1 MKILHI
7 NTYDFGGA
15 AKSCIRLHLG
25 LLKTNLSSKVL
36 LNQKTQNVENTF
48 VFQDTTEHSF
58 GKKLKNK
65 VIRIAKE
72 LKILPLYNAQEKRVI
87 QLQKERKG
95 LEAFNFPISTS
106 DITQNPL
113 YYEADIINLHW
124 VANFLDWKT
133 FFAQNTKPIVW
144 TLHDQNPFLGI
155 EHYAE
160 RFIGIDENGYP
171 IPRKYTDL
179 ELQESAYWLIYKK
192 KCLQNVKNLHIVS
205 PSKWLLESSKNSEL
219 FAQYPHYHI
228 PNGFPTDIFRPL
240 DKKVCREIL
249 GLPLEKKIILFVADS
264 VESTRKGFAF
274 LKKALEQLQN
284 PEVCLCA
291 IGSKT
296 QLEQKENLIELG
308 KIVDERLMAMAYS
321 AADVFVIPSLED
333 NLPNTM
339 IESLL
344 CGTPVVGFPTGGI
357 CDVVEN
363 GKNGY
368 LCEEISVQNLY
379 EAIGWTLE
387 NLNSLNRYLISNDA
401 IQKFSLNKQ
410 AEAYKKLY
418 HFVLYGNA

>member
-1 MKILHI
+1 MKTLHI
-7 NTYDFGGA
+7 NTYDVGGA
-15 AKSCIRLHLG
+15 AKACLRLHLG
-25 LLKTNLSSKVL
+25 LLKTNSSSKVL
-36 LNQKTQNVENTF
+36 LNQKTQSIENTF
-48 VFQDTTEHSF
+48 AFQNTTQQSI
-58 GKKLKNK
+58 GDKLKNK
-65 VIRIAKE
+65 AIRITKE
-72 LKILPLYNAQEKRVI
+72 LKIIPLYAPQEKRAI
-87 QLQKERKG
+87 QLQKQRKG
-95 LEAFNFPISTS
+95 LEMFSLPTS
-106 DITQNPL
+106 QSDFTQNPL
-113 YYEADIINLHW
+113 YHEADIIHLHW

-133 FFAQNTKPIVW
+133 FFAKNTKPIVW

-228 PNGFPTDIFRPL
+228 PYGFPTDIFRPL

>member
-1 MKILHI
+1 M
-7 NTYDFGGA
+7 
-15 AKSCIRLHLG
+15 
-25 LLKTNLSSKVL
+25 
-36 LNQKTQNVENTF
+36 
-48 VFQDTTEHSF
+48 
-58 GKKLKNK
+58 
-65 VIRIAKE
+65 
-72 LKILPLYNAQEKRVI
+72 
-87 QLQKERKG
+87 
-95 LEAFNFPISTS
+95 
-106 DITQNPL
+106 
-113 YYEADIINLHW
+113 
-124 VANFLDWKT
+124 
-133 FFAQNTKPIVW
+133 
-144 TLHDQNPFLGI
+144 
-155 EHYAE
+155 
-160 RFIGIDENGYP
+160 
-171 IPRKYTDL
+171 
-179 ELQESAYWLIYKK
+179 
-192 KCLQNVKNLHIVS
+192 
-205 PSKWLLESSKNSEL
+205 
-219 FAQYPHYHI
+219 
-228 PNGFPTDIFRPL
+228 
-240 DKKVCREIL
+240 
-249 GLPLEKKIILFVADS
+249 
-264 VESTRKGFAF
+264 
-274 LKKALEQLQN
+274 
-284 PEVCLCA
+284 CA